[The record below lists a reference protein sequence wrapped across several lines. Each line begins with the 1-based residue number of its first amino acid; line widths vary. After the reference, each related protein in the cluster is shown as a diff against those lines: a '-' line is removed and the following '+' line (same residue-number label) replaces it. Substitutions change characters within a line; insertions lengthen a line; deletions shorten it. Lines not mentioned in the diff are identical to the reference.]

1 MGAMGNMVKTAEIII
16 SSLCAIGAIE
26 ISYVESRII
35 SKAEAINLDENSLL
49 EIYWHNLSVKERW
62 IFWTGFILLI
72 SPFVLAI
79 AI

>member
-1 MGAMGNMVKTAEIII
+1 MVKTAEIII

-35 SKAEAINLDENSLL
+35 SKAGVIKLGENSLL

-72 SPFVLAI
+72 SPLVLAV

>member
-1 MGAMGNMVKTAEIII
+1 MGNMVKTAEIII
-16 SSLCAIGAIE
+16 SSLCAVGAME

-35 SKAEAINLDENSLL
+35 SKAGAIKLGKNSLL
-49 EIYWHNLSVKERW
+49 GIYWSNLSVRERW

>member
-1 MGAMGNMVKTAEIII
+1 MGNMIKTAEIII

-35 SKAEAINLDENSLL
+35 SKPETIKYSENFLL
-49 EIYWHNLSVKERW
+49 KTYWHNLSVKERW
-62 IFWTGFILLI
+62 IFWMGFILLI

>member
-1 MGAMGNMVKTAEIII
+1 MVKTAEIII

-26 ISYVESRII
+26 VSYVESRII
-35 SKAEAINLDENSLL
+35 SKAGAIKSGENSLL
-49 EIYWHNLSVKERW
+49 EIYWSNLSVKERW

>member
-1 MGAMGNMVKTAEIII
+1 MRNMVKTTEIII

-26 ISYVESRII
+26 ISYIESRII
-35 SKAEAINLDENSLL
+35 SKAGAIKSGENCLL
-49 EIYWHNLSVKERW
+49 EIYWSNLSVKERW